1 MAMLA
6 ASLPWRAPKGPTQHL
21 PQAPAREGENRGKG
35 AEKRGRVA
43 FLTGCVQ
50 DHLFRR
56 VNEATARVLA
66 ANGWVVVGVPGQGC
80 CGALHAHGGQL
91 EVARDLARVNLAA
104 FREARVDWIVAN
116 AAGCGATMRDYA
128 GLMEEGSAED
138 REAADWFSER
148 VRDVSEILAGE
159 GRTPRQGGALPLR
172 VAYDPPCHLLH
183 GQRVRNPPL
192 ELLRAIPG
200 VELVSVPNG
209 DECCGGAGIY
219 GITHPDLGGK
229 IGRDKVAAVRS
240 TGAAV
245 LATGNPGCAMQI
257 GAGLRMSG
265 SNIQVAHPI
274 ELLDESYR
282 RGGVYPE

>member
-1 MAMLA
+1 
-6 ASLPWRAPKGPTQHL
+6 
-21 PQAPAREGENRGKG
+21 
-35 AEKRGRVA
+35 
-43 FLTGCVQ
+43 
-50 DHLFRR
+50 
-56 VNEATARVLA
+56 
-66 ANGWVVVGVPGQGC
+66 
-80 CGALHAHGGQL
+80 
-91 EVARDLARVNLAA
+91 
-104 FREARVDWIVAN
+104 
-116 AAGCGATMRDYA
+116 MRDYA

-138 REAADWFSER
+138 QEAADWFSAR

-159 GRTPRQGGALPLR
+159 GRTPRQGGDLPLR

-229 IGRDKVAAVRS
+229 IGGDKVAAVRS